1 MARQATWTSGRGSA
15 AHGQKGQ
22 DQGQGQGLSQAK
34 SSIPTTRIGYLGV
47 GQKPLLTLA
56 YCCGCAVTATLS
68 RSTFTGLR
76 CKECG
81 HPYGA
86 GAKHVCEDVCF
97 GPLEVVYDYDVIK
110 SRVTRAT
117 IEAGPVSIWRYRE
130 FLPIEGDPIDVGT
143 GFTPLLKANR
153 LAKRLGLKNL
163 YIKNDGVNMPTLSFK
178 DRVVS
183 VALTRARELGFT
195 TVSCASTGNLANST
209 AAIAAHAGLDCC
221 VFIPSDLELGKV
233 LGTLIYNPTLMAVKG
248 NYDQVNRLCSE
259 VANTYGWGFV
269 NINLRPYYSEG
280 SKTLGYEVIEQLG
293 WQLPDHIVAPLAS
306 GSLFTKIRKGFD
318 EFIKVGLVDEK
329 PVRFSGAQAEG
340 CSPIAQAFAEGRDFI
355 TPVKPNT
362 IAKSIAIGNP
372 ADGPYAIDIANR
384 TGGTI
389 AAVSDAEIVA
399 GIQLLAETEGVFT
412 ETAGGTTIAVL
423 KKLVEQGK
431 IDPSETT
438 VAYITGN
445 GLKTLEAVSDAV
457 GEPLTIEPQ
466 LASFNAAWERA
477 QASHRSSVDH

>member
-1 MARQATWTSGRGSA
+1 
-15 AHGQKGQ
+15 
-22 DQGQGQGLSQAK
+22 
-34 SSIPTTRIGYLGV
+34 
-47 GQKPLLTLA
+47 
-56 YCCGCAVTATLS
+56 
-68 RSTFTGLR
+68 
-76 CKECG
+76 
-81 HPYGA
+81 
-86 GAKHVCEDVCF
+86 VCF
-97 GPLEVVYDYDVIK
+97 GPLEVVYDYDAI
-110 SRVTRAT
+110 RARTTRAS
-117 IEAGPVSIWRYRE
+117 IEAGPVSIWRYRD

-153 LAKRLGLKNL
+153 LARRLGIKNL

-183 VALTRARELGFT
+183 VALTRARELGFS

-209 AAIAAHAGLDCC
+209 AAIAAHAGMDCC
-221 VFIPSDLELGKV
+221 VFIPADLEAGKI

-248 NYDQVNRLCSE
+248 NYDQVNRLCCE

-306 GSLFTKIRKGFD
+306 GSLFTKISKGFD

-329 PVRFSGAQAEG
+329 KVRFSGAQAEG

-372 ADGPYAIDIANR
+372 ADGPYAIDLANR
-384 TGGTI
+384 TGGSI
-389 AAVSDAEIVA
+389 AAVTDDEIIA

-445 GLKTLEAVSDAV
+445 GLKTTEAVSAVV
-457 GEPLTIEPQ
+457 GEPHTIEPQ

-477 QASHRSSVDH
+477 QSLQRATWESVGV